1 MDTGLDQQQARQKQF
16 AGKLAMLLL
25 AACVSGGAFA
35 QGPDTFGKAGTMKLV
50 QGDVRVKDAQ
60 GERKLMPGD
69 TLAPADQVM
78 TGPDGAA
85 SMVLRD
91 GTTMMVGPK
100 SRIDLNTFAYNST
113 TQEGN
118 LVVAVLRGS
127 MRMIT
132 GLISKTNPNAV
143 SVTTRTAT
151 IGVRGTD
158 FIVEV
163 DGEAQ

>member
-1 MDTGLDQQQARQKQF
+1 MNTQRSTYLRKTLF
-16 AGKLAMLLL
+16 LATLL
-25 AACVSGGAFA
+25 ATLAGGSAWA
-35 QGPDTFGKAGTMKLV
+35 QAADTAAKAGTMKLV
-50 QGDVRVKDAQ
+50 QGDVRVVDAR
-60 GERKLMPGD
+60 GERPLQPGD
-69 TLAPADQVM
+69 SLAQADQVV
-78 TGPDGAA
+78 TGADGAA
-85 SMVLRD
+85 SMVMRD
-91 GTTMMVGPK
+91 GTTMMVGPR
-100 SRIDLNTFAYNST
+100 SRINLSTFAYNST

-132 GLISKTNPNAV
+132 GLISKTNPNAI

-163 DGEAQ
+163 DEDGK